1 MLPHPP
7 RLELESKLAAAW
19 PPADWSEVT
28 VLLAVSGGSDSV
40 ALLRA
45 MAAIKG
51 DGPGRLCA
59 AHVNHHLRADADADE
74 AFVVDLCRRFGIPC
88 EVGHAAVTQAAA
100 DAGDGIEAAARQAR
114 YRFLED
120 AAGRLGARFVVTA
133 HTADDQAETILHRII
148 RGTGVGGLA
157 GMART
162 RPLGHAALIH
172 PLLGIRRAEL
182 TAYLD
187 ALAQPCR
194 QDLSNADLRFTR
206 NRIRHELLP
215 WLAEQ
220 FNSGVIEALLRL
232 GALAGETQ
240 AVVDRLATDL
250 LERCVRAD
258 GPSSLLKKGTGSEPT
273 SENHAKNDGSK
284 VPVPLFQQAA
294 SALRIDTA
302 ELAGQPRYLVR
313 ELLIAAWQKHNWP
326 MQSMGF
332 AQWEQLADMI
342 AAGAAAKQMFPGGV
356 LAEVAA
362 GQLRLT
368 KS

>member
-19 PPADWSEVT
+19 PPGDWSEVT

-59 AHVNHHLRADADADE
+59 AHVNHHLRAEADADE
-74 AFVVDLCRRFGIPC
+74 AFVVDLCRRLGIPC

-182 TAYLD
+182 AAYLD

-232 GALAGETQ
+232 GTLAGETQ

-258 GPSSLLKKGTGSEPT
+258 GPG
-273 SENHAKNDGSK
+273 D
-284 VPVPLFQQAA
+284 
-294 SALRIDTA
+294 LRIDTA
-302 ELAGQPRYLVR
+302 ELTGQPRYLVR
-313 ELLIAAWQKHNWP
+313 ELLIAAWQKQNWP

-332 AQWEQLADMI
+332 AQWEQLADMS

-362 GQLRLT
+362 GQLRLS
-368 KS
+368 K